1 MNGTY
6 VFRNASNCMTQ
17 VSREILERNNLKL
30 EDISMVLMHQ
40 ANKRINERVQ
50 KMLGIPDDKMIH
62 NIHKYGNTTAATI
75 PLLWEESVRTGRI
88 REGDLVLMVAFGAGM
103 NWGAL
108 LLRA

>member
-1 MNGTY
+1 
-6 VFRNASNCMTQ
+6 MTQ
-17 VSREILERNNLKL
+17 VTREILERNNLKL
-30 EDISMVLMHQ
+30 EDVSLFLMHQ
-40 ANKRINERVQ
+40 ANNRINERVQ
-50 KMLGIPDDKMIH
+50 KMLGIPDDKVVH

-103 NWGAL
+103 NWGSL